1 MFGLPSF
8 SKLLLLAA
16 IIAAVWYGFRI
27 IGQMQKDRDQARKEA
42 ENAKKVLEDLK
53 TEPPP
58 AAALAPTMWRRWSR
72 IRKPALMS
80 PRAV

>member
-42 ENAKKVLEDLK
+42 ENAKKGQKQTTHRAGADDVEEMVKDPKTGAYVPKSSLK
-53 TEPPP
+53 D
-58 AAALAPTMWRRWSR
+58 S
-72 IRKPALMS
+72 
-80 PRAV
+80 